1 MGFGE
6 EDLELVGAVG
16 EAGAGVAGED
26 DELFS
31 SISISIGSGCVLGV
45 TYWHGGCCGVW
56 LNFRAGQR

>member
-1 MGFGE
+1 MGFSE
-6 EDLELVGAVG
+6 EGLELVCAVG

-45 TYWHGGCCGVW
+45 TYWHGGCCGV
-56 LNFRAGQR
+56 